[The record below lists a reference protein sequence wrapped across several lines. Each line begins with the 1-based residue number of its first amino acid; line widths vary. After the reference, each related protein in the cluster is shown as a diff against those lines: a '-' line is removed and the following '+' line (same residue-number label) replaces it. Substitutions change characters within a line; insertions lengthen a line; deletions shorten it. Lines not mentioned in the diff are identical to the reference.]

1 MDLRF
6 GVLAAM
12 RSVDRGIERVCETA
26 AIVCGAMLIAS
37 AIYVSIDLIARKI
50 FNLSFVGANEISGYV
65 LAVSSAWAFS
75 YAILKRSHIRIDVF
89 YQYLPLRWRALI
101 DVVAVATL
109 AGFAAIFV
117 WYANRYFFQV
127 WGRGTRSI
135 TSLAIPLWI
144 PMLAWYLGWIVFL
157 VVSVYLTAVAAFA
170 YARGD
175 LATVRERAGS
185 ISDEEDLELELDPDA
200 RLGPEPP
207 AREGA

>member
-1 MDLRF
+1 
-6 GVLAAM
+6 M
-12 RSVDRGIERVCETA
+12 RAIDRGIERVCETA
-26 AIVCGAMLIAS
+26 AVVCGAMLIAS

-50 FNLSFVGANEISGYV
+50 FNQSFIGANEISGYV

-89 YQYLPLRWRALI
+89 YQYLPLKWRALI

-135 TSLAIPLWI
+135 TSLAVPLWI

-157 VVSVYLTAVAAFA
+157 LVSVYLTAVAAMA
-170 YARGD
+170 YLRGD
-175 LATVRERAGS
+175 LSAVRERAGS
-185 ISDEEDLELELDPDA
+185 ITDEEDLELELDPDA
-200 RLGPEPP
+200 KLDAESP
-207 AREGA
+207 AHERA